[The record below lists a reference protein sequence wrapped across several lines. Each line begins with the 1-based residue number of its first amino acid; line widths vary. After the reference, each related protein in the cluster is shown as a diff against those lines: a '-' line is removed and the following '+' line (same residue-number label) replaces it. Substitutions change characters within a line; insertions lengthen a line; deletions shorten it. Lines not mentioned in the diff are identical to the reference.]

1 MVQAKFTPILLGSD
15 INVYGMARSFNEAY
29 GIKVQA
35 WAASQLA
42 ATRYSKIVDVEVHE
56 GFEEDPGFMNV
67 MKQKI
72 EEYKNHPE
80 PVILIACGDG
90 YAELLA
96 KHKDELKDT
105 FVVPYIDYDLLEK
118 LISKEGFYEIAE
130 KYGLPYPHTKIVTMD
145 DYKAENYL
153 NLPFDY
159 PVELK
164 PEDPVSWLNCQFEG
178 RKKAFT
184 IHDEAELVDIV
195 GKIYTNGYTEDLI
208 LQDFI
213 PGDDS
218 NMRVLNAYV
227 DKDHKVK
234 MMCLGHPLLEDPTP
248 QSIGNYMAILP
259 AFSQKLY
266 DTVQS
271 FLEKLNYTGMANF
284 DIKYDPRDGEY
295 KFFEINLRQGRS
307 SFYVTLNGYNLAKW
321 YVDDYVEDNLKDKPT
336 VYGNKD
342 GANYMLWL
350 GVPKKIFKEYAY
362 DNGSKRLAEKL
373 IDEGHYG
380 TTVFYDKDRSLK
392 RWLLMHYMFHNYY
405 ARYKKYYQVN
415 KGQYFEEEA
424 KKLEKQ
430 ALRDGQQEK
439 HENEI

>member
-1 MVQAKFTPILLGSD
+1 MNKEDYCNKNKKEVLILQSKFTPILLGSD

-35 WAASQLA
+35 WAATQLA
-42 ATRYSKIVDVEVHE
+42 ATRYSKIVDVEVHP
-56 GFEEDPGFMNV
+56 GFSSDPGFMDV

-72 EEYKNHPE
+72 TEYKDHQE

-96 KHKDELKDT
+96 KHKEELEEA
-105 FVVPYIDYDLLEK
+105 FIVPYINYDLLEK

-130 KYGLPYPHTKIVTMD
+130 QYGLPYPKTKIITMD
-145 DYKAENYL
+145 SYKNNTYL
-153 NLPFDY
+153 DVPFDF

-164 PEDPVSWLNCQFEG
+164 PEDPVSWLKCQFEG

-184 IHDEAELVDIV
+184 IHDEAELKDIV
-195 GKIYTNGYTEDLI
+195 NKIYTHGYTEDLI

-218 NMRVLNAYV
+218 NMRVLNVYV
-227 DKDHKVK
+227 DKNHKVK

-259 AFSQKLY
+259 AYNQKLY

-271 FLEKLNYTGMANF
+271 FLEKLGYTGMANF
-284 DIKYDPRDGEY
+284 DMKYDERDGEF

-321 YVDDYVEDNLKDKPT
+321 YVEDYVNNSLADAPT
-336 VYGNKD
+336 VYGNQDESK
-342 GANYMLWL
+342 YILWL
-350 GVPKKIFKEYAY
+350 GVPVKIFEEYAY
-362 DNGSKRLAEKL
+362 NNPAKKLAEKL
-373 IDEGHYG
+373 IKEGRYG
-380 TTVFYDKDRSLK
+380 TTVFYKKDSNLK
-392 RWLLMHYMFHNYY
+392 RWLLMKYMFHNYNK
-405 ARYKKYYQVN
+405 RYKTYYHVN
-415 KGQYFEEEA
+415 KGQYFEA
-424 KKLEKQ
+424 RKSEK
-430 ALRDGQQEK
+430 
-439 HENEI
+439 N

>member
-1 MVQAKFTPILLGSD
+1 
-15 INVYGMARSFNEAY
+15 MARSFNEEY
-29 GIKVQA
+29 GIKVKA
-35 WAASQLA
+35 FADSQLA
-42 ATRYSKIVDVEVHE
+42 ATRYSKIIDVEVHP
-56 GFEEDPGFMNV
+56 GFAEDPGFMNV

-72 EEYKNHPE
+72 EEYKNHNE

-96 KHKDELKDT
+96 KHQAELEGT
-105 FVVPYIDYDLLEK
+105 FVVPYIDYELLEK

-130 KYGLPYPHTKIVTMD
+130 KYGLPYPKTRIITMA
-145 DYKAENYL
+145 DYKTKDYINM
-153 NLPFDY
+153 PFDY

-164 PEDPVSWLNCQFEG
+164 PEDPVSWLDCQFEG

-184 IHDEAELVDIV
+184 IHDEAELTDIV
-195 GKIYTNGYTEDLI
+195 GKIYTNGYKEDLI

-227 DKDHKVK
+227 DKNHKVK

-259 AFSQKLY
+259 AYNKKLY

-271 FLEKLNYTGMANF
+271 FLEKLNYVGMANF
-284 DIKYDPRDGEY
+284 DIKYDVRDDEY

-321 YVDDYVEDNLKDKPT
+321 YVEDYVEDSLAGKET
-336 VYGNKD
+336 VYANKNED
-342 GANYMLWL
+342 NYLLWL
-350 GVPKKIFKEYAY
+350 GVPVKIFRQYAF
-362 DNGSKRLAEKL
+362 DNEAKRKAEEL
-373 IDEGHYG
+373 INQHRYG
-380 TTVFYDKDRSLK
+380 TTIFYDKDKNLR
-392 RWLLMHYMFHNYY
+392 RWILMHYMFHNYIG
-405 ARYKKYYQVN
+405 RFEKYYQVN
-415 KGQYFEEEA
+415 KGQYFG
-424 KKLEKQ
+424 KSKS
-430 ALRDGQQEK
+430 
-439 HENEI
+439 

>member
-1 MVQAKFTPILLGSD
+1 MAKKFTPILLGSD

-29 GIKVQA
+29 GIKVKA
-35 WAASQLA
+35 LADTQLA
-42 ATRYSKIVDVEVHE
+42 ATRYSKIVDVELHS
-56 GFEEDPGFMNV
+56 GFSEDPTFMNV
-67 MKQKI
+67 MKQKMDLYRDH
-72 EEYKNHPE
+72 EE

-96 KHKDELKDT
+96 KHKDELSKV

-130 KYGLPYPHTKIVTMD
+130 KYGLPYPKTKIITMD
-145 DYKAENYL
+145 EFNSGDYL
-153 NLPFDY
+153 DVPFDF

-164 PEDPVSWLNCQFEG
+164 PEDPVSWLDVQFEG

-184 IHDEAELVDIV
+184 IHDKDEFKDIV
-195 GKIYTNGYTEDLI
+195 GKIYGNGYKADLI

-227 DKDHKVK
+227 DKNHQVK
-234 MMCLGHPLLEDPTP
+234 MMCMGHPLLEDPTP

-259 AFSQKLY
+259 EYNEKLY
-266 DTVQS
+266 EQVQT

-284 DIKYDPRDGEY
+284 DIKYDERDGQY

-321 YVDDYVEDNLKDKPT
+321 YIDDYVEDILKDKDT
-336 VYGNKD
+336 VYGNKLKSK
-342 GANYMLWL
+342 YMLWL
-350 GVPKKIFKEYAY
+350 GVPAKIFKEYAY
-362 DNGSKRLAEKL
+362 ENEAKDTAEEL
-373 IDEGHYG
+373 IHEGRYG
-380 TTVFYDKDRSLK
+380 TTVFYDKDRGFK
-392 RWLLMHYMFHNYY
+392 RWLLMKYMFHNYY
-405 ARYKKYYQVN
+405 GRYKKYYQVN
-415 KGQYFEEEA
+415 KGQYFE
-424 KKLEKQ
+424 KRQ
-430 ALRDGQQEK
+430 
-439 HENEI
+439 